1 MKELWS
7 AIQLTCR
14 NLSMP
19 MTWFHFIFI
28 WFYEFHGNKM
38 FYKVLIDFI
47 TCPFKPYTGKLQS
60 WKSRI
65 WHVNNLSVN
74 TKHLYLL
81 FAKFVPSMHCKSSGF
96 IIRKTDLSLFFRHI
110 NIFMK
115 HIYWIGN
122 LNPNTSSQPVIKL
135 NPKK

>member
-38 FYKVLIDFI
+38 FYKVFIDFI

-74 TKHLYLL
+74 TNTCTCYMSLQNLYHPCIQIFRLYYKKDWFEFVLSPHKYLHETYILNREFKSQHLQSACY
-81 FAKFVPSMHCKSSGF
+81 
-96 IIRKTDLSLFFRHI
+96 
-110 NIFMK
+110 
-115 HIYWIGN
+115 
-122 LNPNTSSQPVIKL
+122 
-135 NPKK
+135 